1 STNECTINWNA
12 PLAWMT
18 GFLTDEPI
26 REVKALKYDDS
37 EDSEDEEE
45 EKPAV
50 TKKASEKKTDTSDD
64 DDDSS
69 SKRSEKSD
77 SDDDEKELKDSIIDF
92 GKKICMY
99 VGAGVIGLLVA
110 IGLINGIITLIKGA
124 VKRGKNK
131 KNGSDND
138 K

>member
-1 STNECTINWNA
+1 
-12 PLAWMT
+12 
-18 GFLTDEPI
+18 
-26 REVKALKYDDS
+26 
-37 EDSEDEEE
+37 
-45 EKPAV
+45 
-50 TKKASEKKTDTSDD
+50 
-64 DDDSS
+64 
-69 SKRSEKSD
+69 
-77 SDDDEKELKDSIIDF
+77 
-92 GKKICMY
+92 MY